1 MPMGCWPLRCLVS
14 GARPVLGAG
23 GEDGAAAIEPR
34 ECVASCAAGFLAIT
48 LPVLFMSAT
57 SSTLIVAAL
66 SLGYLVFL
74 LKQGQTRRGRVVVIS
89 AWFAL
94 SLGGWLI
101 DASLVT
107 QILLQLSLIWIVRSL
122 YFHASV
128 LPALLDLGLVCL
140 ALVASA
146 WAILQTGSVMT
157 AIWCFFLAQS
167 LFVLIPAFA
176 GNRDDAS
183 CLSPVEADR
192 FQSAHRVALDAV
204 RKLSTH

>member
-1 MPMGCWPLRCLVS
+1 MNGRGVS
-14 GARPVLGAG
+14 KGLGRLKG
-23 GEDGAAAIEPR
+23 PGILQGIGFAI
-34 ECVASCAAGFLAIT
+34 VASCAAGFLAIT

-128 LPALLDLGLVCL
+128 LAALLDLVLIIMAL
-140 ALVASA
+140 AAGI
-146 WAILQTGSVMT
+146 WAILHTGSLMMAV
-157 AIWCFFLAQS
+157 WCFFLCQS
-167 LFVLIPAFA
+167 LFGAIPEFSRR
-176 GNRDDAS
+176 NNSDEVS
-183 CLSPVEADR
+183 SPSAKDR
-192 FQSAHRVALDAV
+192 FQTAHRVAQEAV
-204 RKLSTH
+204 RKLSLS